1 MLIPC
6 HFRENANYMLKVVKE
21 YGIMEE
27 THIIK
32 KNIMGVFSRP
42 LSEVL
47 GLIINIFWWY
57 SFSL

>member
-1 MLIPC
+1 
-6 HFRENANYMLKVVKE
+6 MLKVVKE